1 MSYSVFGWVIL
12 TAVPEGTYITKA
24 QYYLGAFGATT
35 ELKDAFVFPTST
47 MALRNR
53 QFKGDMPALVQCRG
67 VENGGTQVIR
77 EMWGGSSDTYQMDFN
92 ELNMIHEAAYDYMES
107 GDMLGRAQ
115 ALIDEFEINP
125 AFDPTSFLRFEMLL
139 KADNAFKNALGNYII
154 RLISAGANAAGIV
167 EVFHEELVEA
177 IFVRNGHDPKA
188 LYKKFVFN
196 YNGMPTW
203 APEGIYPRGYRVG
216 KDELY

>member
-1 MSYSVFGWVIL
+1 MTHSVFGWVIL

-24 QYYLGAFGATT
+24 QYYLGAYGVTT
-35 ELKDAFVFPTST
+35 ELKEAFVFPTST

-154 RLISAGANAAGIV
+154 RLMSAGANAAGTV
-167 EVFHEELVEA
+167 EVFYEELVEA
-177 IFVRNGHDPKA
+177 IFVRNGQDPKM
-188 LYKKFVFN
+188 LYNKFTFN
-196 YNGMPTW
+196 YNGMPEW
-203 APEGIYPRGYRVG
+203 APDGLYPRGYRVG
-216 KDELY
+216 KDELC